1 MYHTIV
7 FITIFASALT
17 YQVDPST
24 SFLQDDYGRNVF
36 IHGMNSV
43 YK

>member
-1 MYHTIV
+1 MYHTIA
-7 FITIFASALT
+7 FICILASAIA